1 MYDFQNNDTEIVI
14 ARFIVKFCVGV
25 VVVVVVVVVVWAN
38 ACNFT

>member
-25 VVVVVVVVVVWAN
+25 VVVVVVVWAN